1 MKQTDWNSVSVSC
14 RFDQSDQIT
23 EVLEEFGAGSVS
35 LLAPD
40 EDDRTTIT
48 ALYELDGLDLDQLFS
63 NLENLRQG
71 DVQFQITQEILHGRD
86 WVKESQDKFEPILV
100 NDEMWIVSPWHKVD
114 DSEAKVV
121 TINPGMSFGTGHH
134 PTTRMCLEFLAEHDL
149 SNCEV
154 VDFGCGSGIL
164 ALAALRLGC
173 RFAWGVDLDNDA
185 LDESTDNAERND
197 LSFRFMAVHPNSLP
211 SDISA
216 DLILANLHLD
226 ILLELSGTLK
236 SFLSESGWLV
246 MSGILR
252 SQVEQVRKAYE
263 HAFDLEVK
271 YENNWAMIAG
281 ERKS

>member
-35 LLAPD
+35 VLAPD
-40 EDDRTTIT
+40 DDDRTTVT

-63 NLENLRQG
+63 DLEKFQHDDRQ
-71 DVQFQITQEILHGRD
+71 FLITQEILHGRD

-100 NDEMWIVSPWHKVD
+100 NDELWIVSPWHKVD
-114 DSEAKVV
+114 APEAKVV

-134 PTTRMCLEFLAEHDL
+134 PTTRMCLEFLAKHDL
-149 SNCEV
+149 SDYEI

-164 ALAALRLGC
+164 ALAALKLGC

-226 ILLELSGTLK
+226 ILLELSRTLK

-252 SQVEQVRKAYE
+252 SQVEQVQSAYE
-263 HAFDLEVK
+263 DTFDLEVK
-271 YENNWAMIAG
+271 YENNWAMSAG

>member
-1 MKQTDWNSVSVSC
+1 MKQTDWNSVSVNC

-100 NDEMWIVSPWHKVD
+100 NDELWIVSPWHKVD

-134 PTTRMCLEFLAEHDL
+134 PTTRMCLEFLAKHDL
-149 SNCEV
+149 SDYEV

-164 ALAALRLGC
+164 ALAALKLGC

-226 ILLELSGTLK
+226 ILLELTGTLK

-263 HAFDLEVK
+263 HAFDLDVK
-271 YENNWAMIAG
+271 YESNWAMIAG

>member
-1 MKQTDWNSVSVSC
+1 MKQTDWNSVSVNC

-35 LLAPD
+35 VLAPD
-40 EDDRTTIT
+40 DDDRTTVT

-63 NLENLRQG
+63 DLEKFQHDDR
-71 DVQFQITQEILHGRD
+71 QFQITQEILHGRD

-134 PTTRMCLEFLAEHDL
+134 PTTRMCLEFLAKHDL
-149 SNCEV
+149 SDCEV

-164 ALAALRLGC
+164 ALAALKLGC
-173 RFAWGVDLDNDA
+173 RFAWGVDMDNDA

-226 ILLELSGTLK
+226 ILLELTGTLK

-252 SQVEQVRKAYE
+252 SQVEQVQSAYE
-263 HAFDLEVK
+263 DTFDLEVK
-271 YENNWAMIAG
+271 FEGNWAMISG
-281 ERKS
+281 EKGS